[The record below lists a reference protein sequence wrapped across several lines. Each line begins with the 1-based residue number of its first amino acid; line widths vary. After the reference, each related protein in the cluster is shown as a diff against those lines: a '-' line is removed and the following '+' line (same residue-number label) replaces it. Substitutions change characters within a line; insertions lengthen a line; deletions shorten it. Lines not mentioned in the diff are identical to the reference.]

1 MKPKLAHHDLAETLL
16 RVIDTS
22 NAPIVGVDRDGRVN
36 EWNQTAARITG
47 YEKAE
52 VMGRDLVAE
61 FITDDFKSSVKDVLD
76 NALAGEQ
83 TANYEFPLYTK
94 DGNRVD
100 VLLNSTSRRDEVG
113 QIVGVL
119 GVGQDIT
126 ELNQVRLER
135 ERVATDLLSLIDTA
149 NAPIFGIDANGR
161 VNEWNQTAA
170 RITGYEKAEVMG
182 RDLVAEFITDDFKS
196 SVKDV
201 LDNALAGVQ
210 TANYEFPLYTK
221 DGNRVD
227 VLLNST
233 SRRDEVGQIVGVV
246 GVGQDITK
254 LNQVRLER
262 ERVATD
268 LLSLIDTANAPIF
281 GIDANGRVNEWNQ
294 TAARITGYEKAEV
307 MGRDLVAE
315 FITDDFKSSVKDVL
329 DNALAGVQTANYE
342 FPLYTKDGN
351 RVDVLLNST
360 SRRDEVGQIV
370 GVVGVGQDITKL
382 NQVRLERER
391 VATDLLSL
399 IDTAN
404 APIFGIDANGRVNEW
419 NQTAARITGYE
430 KAEVMGR
437 DLVAEFIT
445 DDFKSSVKDVLD
457 NALAGVQ
464 TANYEFPLYTK
475 DGNRVDVLLNS
486 TSRRDEVGQIVGVVG
501 VGQDITKLNQ
511 VRLERERVATD
522 LLSLID
528 TANAP
533 IFGIDANGRVNE
545 WNQTAARITG
555 YEKAEVMGRDLVAEF
570 ITDDFKSSVKDVL
583 DNALA
588 GVQTAN
594 YEFPLYTKDG
604 NRVDVLL
611 NSTSRRDEVGQ
622 IVGVVG
628 VGQDITKLKA
638 QEAKNQQAARLAA
651 FGGLTGGIAH
661 DFNNLLQVI
670 TGNLSLI
677 ATDDPETMEFVD
689 EALEAARN
697 GSKLIQSLLAFSRQ
711 QTLTPSS
718 HNLNFLLDSFVRSLA
733 RMLGA
738 TVTFRIDVPSSLS
751 VMVDKQQFE
760 TALLN
765 LCLNAKDAMK
775 KRGVITITGRYA
787 ETPCADNDNDDGASA
802 TADLKSGT
810 EMVLIEVSDD
820 GCGISA
826 SDLPHVTE
834 PFYTTKATGK
844 GSGLGLSSVS
854 GFVEQSGGLLT
865 IDSTP
870 GIGTTIGLLLPSG
883 KKTKPVD
890 SGKLGHTKAT
900 ILVVD
905 DEPAN
910 QRLLTRWFVRSG
922 YEVLSASDAAEA
934 IDCIKKCD
942 GAIDV
947 LLSDLVMPGEM
958 DGLELVDYVTAHY
971 PHVVT
976 AIATGYSEQ
985 VVKSTSQVKGSIIML
1000 SKPYKLEDATKL
1012 IEEKLATRPNDG

>member
-1 MKPKLAHHDLAETLL
+1 MKPKLPHHDLPEALL
-16 RVIDTS
+16 RILDTA
-22 NAPIVGVDRDGRVN
+22 NAPIVGVDSDGRIN
-36 EWNQTAARITG
+36 EWNRTAARITG
-47 YEKAE
+47 YDKAE
-52 VMGRDLVAE
+52 AMGRDLVAE
-61 FITDDFKSSVKDVLD
+61 FIKDDFKSSVKDVLD
-76 NALAGEQ
+76 NALAGE
-83 TANYEFPLYTK
+83 
-94 DGNRVD
+94 
-100 VLLNSTSRRDEVG
+100 
-113 QIVGVL
+113 
-119 GVGQDIT
+119 
-126 ELNQVRLER
+126 
-135 ERVATDLLSLIDTA
+135 
-149 NAPIFGIDANGR
+149 
-161 VNEWNQTAA
+161 
-170 RITGYEKAEVMG
+170 
-182 RDLVAEFITDDFKS
+182 
-196 SVKDV
+196 
-201 LDNALAGVQ
+201 
-210 TANYEFPLYTK
+210 
-221 DGNRVD
+221 
-227 VLLNST
+227 
-233 SRRDEVGQIVGVV
+233 
-246 GVGQDITK
+246 
-254 LNQVRLER
+254 
-262 ERVATD
+262 
-268 LLSLIDTANAPIF
+268 
-281 GIDANGRVNEWNQ
+281 
-294 TAARITGYEKAEV
+294 
-307 MGRDLVAE
+307 
-315 FITDDFKSSVKDVL
+315 
-329 DNALAGVQTANYE
+329 
-342 FPLYTKDGN
+342 
-351 RVDVLLNST
+351 
-360 SRRDEVGQIV
+360 
-370 GVVGVGQDITKL
+370 
-382 NQVRLERER
+382 
-391 VATDLLSL
+391 
-399 IDTAN
+399 
-404 APIFGIDANGRVNEW
+404 
-419 NQTAARITGYE
+419 
-430 KAEVMGR
+430 
-437 DLVAEFIT
+437 
-445 DDFKSSVKDVLD
+445 
-457 NALAGVQ
+457 
-464 TANYEFPLYTK
+464 
-475 DGNRVDVLLNS
+475 
-486 TSRRDEVGQIVGVVG
+486 
-501 VGQDITKLNQ
+501 
-511 VRLERERVATD
+511 
-522 LLSLID
+522 
-528 TANAP
+528 
-533 IFGIDANGRVNE
+533 
-545 WNQTAARITG
+545 
-555 YEKAEVMGRDLVAEF
+555 
-570 ITDDFKSSVKDVL
+570 
-583 DNALA
+583 
-588 GVQTAN
+588 QTAN

-677 ATDDPETMEFVD
+677 ATDDPETTEFVD

-738 TVTFRIDVPSSLS
+738 TVTFRIDVPASLS

-787 ETPCADNDNDDGASA
+787 ETPSADNDDGASA

-820 GCGISA
+820 GCGIPA

-870 GIGTTIGLLLPSG
+870 GTGTTIGLLLPSG
-883 KKTKPVD
+883 RKTKPVT
-890 SGKLGHTKAT
+890 SGTPGHTKAT

-910 QRLLTRWFVRSG
+910 QRLLTRWFVRIG
-922 YEVLSASDAAEA
+922 YEVLSAGDAAEA
-934 IDCIKKCD
+934 VDCINKCG

-958 DGLELVDYVTAHY
+958 DGLELVDYVTARY

-1000 SKPYKLEDATKL
+1000 SKPYKLEDATRL
-1012 IEEKLATRPNDG
+1012 IEEKLANRGNDG